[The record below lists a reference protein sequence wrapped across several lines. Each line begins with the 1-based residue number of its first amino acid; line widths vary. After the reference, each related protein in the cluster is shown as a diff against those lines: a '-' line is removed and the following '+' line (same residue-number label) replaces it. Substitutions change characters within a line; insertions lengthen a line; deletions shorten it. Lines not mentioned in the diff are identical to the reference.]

1 VSQSHPMVATTLGL
15 AYFPSPLRRQPASTQ
30 HVMGVVVMAWL
41 TRHPVGR
48 WGANWAERGS
58 MRLRYLEH
66 LDAGAALDV
75 RVEEAVELGLEVL
88 DDTGRCC
95 ASGAAGL
102 EPGAAAT
109 LSAAAASLDPAA
121 PGPADPV
128 PPLPHVV
135 DGLVLRPL
143 VLPFDAVQDLTFVEE
158 LADGAWWRDRGW
170 AHPAWVASAVNEV
183 IGQSIAFS
191 DGGYWRHAGS
201 DLRHVGPIPSGSEL
215 RLYGQ
220 VERAFQGAH
229 HRFAV
234 ARVVVAADGQPAA
247 EHVATFVYG
256 ASVAPDGPPRDRANG

>member
-1 VSQSHPMVATTLGL
+1 MAATTLGL
-15 AYFPSPLRRQPASTQ
+15 ADFPSPMRRRPASTR

-41 TRHPVGR
+41 TRHPVER
-48 WGANWAERGS
+48 WGAGWAGRGS

-66 LDAGAALDV
+66 LDAGTPLDV

-95 ASGAAGL
+95 ANGAAGFA
-102 EPGAAAT
+102 PGAPAT
-109 LSAAAASLDPAA
+109 LSAAAASLDSAA
-121 PGPADPV
+121 PGPPEPV
-128 PPLPHVV
+128 PPLPHAV

-143 VLPFDAVQDLTFVEE
+143 VLPFDAVQDLAFVEE
-158 LADGAWWRDRGW
+158 LADGPWWRDRGW

-183 IGQSIAFS
+183 IGQSIAFA

-201 DLRHVGPIPSGSEL
+201 ELRHVRPIPSGSEL

-220 VERAFQGAH
+220 VERVFQGAH
-229 HRFAV
+229 HRFAL
-234 ARVVVAADGQPAA
+234 ARVVVAAAGQPAA

-256 ASVAPDGPPRDRANG
+256 ASLAPDGARRDRAAG